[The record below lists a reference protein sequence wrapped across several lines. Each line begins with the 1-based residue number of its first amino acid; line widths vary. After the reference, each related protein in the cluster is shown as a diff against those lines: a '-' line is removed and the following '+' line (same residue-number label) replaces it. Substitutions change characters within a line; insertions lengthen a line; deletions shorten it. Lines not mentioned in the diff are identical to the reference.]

1 MTDEASSSKPAG
13 GNGAGGCNGKTAGAD
28 RPAMMAAALRM
39 LAVDAIGA
47 ARSGHPGIALGAAD
61 IVTALFT
68 GFMTFDAQDPRW
80 PDRDRFVLSAGHGS
94 AMLYALLHL
103 LGYEDMTIEELKNFR
118 QLGSRAAGHPER
130 GLASGIEIT
139 TGPLGSGLGA
149 AVGMAIAERH
159 LAAEFGEGI
168 VNHRTIVL
176 AGDGDLMEGVSQEA
190 ISLAGHLRLSR
201 LIVLHDDNGITIDGA
216 VKAADSTDQMAR
228 FAASDWHVAS
238 VDGHDQQAVLAAL
251 EEAREEDRPSYIA
264 CKTTIGFGAPDFE
277 GTSAVHGAPLPEDE
291 IARVRESLGWPCKE
305 PFEIPS
311 EIRDAW
317 RLAGLRGRKARKA
330 WQTRFDAL
338 QPDER
343 AEFERRM
350 KGELPE
356 AFRPAMRELRARLA
370 EEAPEMATRQASHVA
385 LEVINEVLPETM
397 GGSADLTGSN
407 KTFTEDMGVFSADD
421 REGRYVHYGV
431 REHGMAAAMN
441 GLAAH
446 GGVIPY
452 GGTFFVFSD
461 YARGAI
467 RLSALMKLRAVHVF
481 THDSIGVGEDGPT
494 HQPVEHLAAFRAMPG
509 INVFRPADAVETAEC
524 WQLALQCARRPSILA
539 LTRQKIPPVRLT
551 AEKTNLCALGAYE
564 LAAGEEGESRVV
576 FYASGSEV
584 ALALKAREIVQA
596 AGYPA
601 RVVSVPCME
610 LFDRQDEEHKARIIG
625 KERVRVAIEAGVRD
639 GWWRFISRDDI
650 FIGMSGFGESAPAP
664 ELFAHFGITAQA
676 AADAA
681 LARLGHAAPTP
692 GEGDEDGEN

>member
-1 MTDEASSSKPAG
+1 
-13 GNGAGGCNGKTAGAD
+13 
-28 RPAMMAAALRM
+28 
-39 LAVDAIGA
+39 
-47 ARSGHPGIALGAAD
+47 
-61 IVTALFT
+61 
-68 GFMTFDAQDPRW
+68 
-80 PDRDRFVLSAGHGS
+80 
-94 AMLYALLHL
+94 
-103 LGYEDMTIEELKNFR
+103 
-118 QLGSRAAGHPER
+118 
-130 GLASGIEIT
+130 
-139 TGPLGSGLGA
+139 
-149 AVGMAIAERH
+149 
-159 LAAEFGEGI
+159 
-168 VNHRTIVL
+168 
-176 AGDGDLMEGVSQEA
+176 
-190 ISLAGHLRLSR
+190 
-201 LIVLHDDNGITIDGA
+201 
-216 VKAADSTDQMAR
+216 
-228 FAASDWHVAS
+228 
-238 VDGHDQQAVLAAL
+238 
-251 EEAREEDRPSYIA
+251 
-264 CKTTIGFGAPDFE
+264 
-277 GTSAVHGAPLPEDE
+277 
-291 IARVRESLGWPCKE
+291 
-305 PFEIPS
+305 
-311 EIRDAW
+311 
-317 RLAGLRGRKARKA
+317 
-330 WQTRFDAL
+330 
-338 QPDER
+338 
-343 AEFERRM
+343 M

-370 EEAPEMATRQASHVA
+370 EEALEMATRQASHVA

-407 KTFTEDMGVFSADD
+407 KTFTENMGVFSADD

-446 GGVIPY
+446 GGIIPY
-452 GGTFFVFSD
+452 GGAFFVFSD

-539 LTRQKIPPVRLT
+539 LTRQKVPPMRLT
-551 AEKTNLCALGAYE
+551 VEKTNLCALGAYE

-664 ELFAHFGITAQA
+664 VLFAHFGITAQA

-681 LARLGHAAPTP
+681 LARLGHAAPVP
-692 GEGDEDGEN
+692 GEGGEDGEN